1 MTFCISA
8 TLWLAFAPAPAP
20 SATSQ
25 PSTSAP
31 TSPASITAGFLYKTL
46 AFEGTVYAY
55 CVFVPPTYDPHQAWP
70 AILFLH
76 GSGERGS
83 DGLLQTEVGIGTWL
97 RRDYAH
103 IPALVVLPQCPQNQ
117 VWVGQPARMALAC
130 LEQTAREYHL
140 DAERLYLTGLSLG
153 GQGTWEVATLAPD
166 RFAALMPV
174 CGFVAFQGNDAAAV
188 QRVVARVKHLPI
200 WVFHGDADNAVS
212 VERSREMVTA
222 LKAAGADVRYTEY
235 KGQGHNVWDATYRD
249 RDVWKW
255 LFAQRRKAK

>member
-1 MTFCISA
+1 MTFCSSA
-8 TLWLAFAPAPAP
+8 TLLLALAQAPAA

-25 PSTSAP
+25 PSTNTP
-31 TSPASITAGFLYKTL
+31 TPPANITAGFLYKTL
-46 AFEGTVYAY
+46 DFEGTVYAY
-55 CVFVPPTYDPHQAWP
+55 SVFVPPTYDPNQAWP

-83 DGLLQTEVGIGTWL
+83 DGLLQTEVGIGTGL

-117 VWVGQPARMALAC
+117 VWVGQTARMALAC
-130 LEQTAREYHL
+130 LEQTSREYHL

-153 GQGTWEVATLAPD
+153 GQGTWEIATMAPNL
-166 RFAALMPV
+166 FAALMPV
-174 CGFVAFQGNDAAAV
+174 CGFVAYQGDDAAAV
-188 QRVVARVKHLPI
+188 RRVVERVKHLPI

-212 VERSREMVTA
+212 VERSREMVVA
-222 LKAAGADVRYTEY
+222 LKAAGADVQYTEY
-235 KGQGHNVWDATYRD
+235 KGLGHDVWNATYRD

-255 LFAQRRKAK
+255 LFAQHRKAK